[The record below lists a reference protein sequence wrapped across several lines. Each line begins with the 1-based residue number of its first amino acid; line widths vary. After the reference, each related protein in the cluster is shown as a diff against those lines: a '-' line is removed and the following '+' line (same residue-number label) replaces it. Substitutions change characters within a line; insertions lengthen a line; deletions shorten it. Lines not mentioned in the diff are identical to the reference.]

1 MKLFVLCKVH
11 NMHHFMSDI
20 QADTNV
26 GQVLPVGTNLPCI
39 SMFDTNLKSD
49 E

>member
-1 MKLFVLCKVH
+1 
-11 NMHHFMSDI
+11 MSDL

-39 SMFDTNLKSD
+39 SIFDTVLRSD